1 MKPPPP
7 VKPSAFS
14 CPLCEALIFARTI
27 RGSAHLGR
35 REGGGGKLCLGGGSW
50 VWLKPAPKIQR
61 ALA

>member
-35 REGGGGKLCLGGGSW
+35 RGEGEGNCAWEEAAVCG
-50 VWLKPAPKIQR
+50 
-61 ALA
+61 